1 MVEADR
7 PIKDVTSARLGEVE
21 SALQE
26 ALLVERERSAFL
38 AEASRALAGSLN
50 IRRTIPRV
58 LGIAVP
64 RMGTGGQV
72 AMLSGRSLRL
82 TACNGSGRAPQ
93 EAVLLRNPTDREG
106 LGRVLVTGRAALV
119 EATTPTE
126 ARAWLPDAELAQI
139 VAPDYPVT
147 IASVPLTA
155 RGTIFGVLSV
165 ARPVEEGRYDERE
178 LSLLEDLGERAALA
192 LDAARLYT
200 ERSHVASVLQAS
212 LRPPTLPE
220 LDGVLLAARYRP
232 AFESSEVGGDFYDV
246 HGSGDDWSL
255 VMGDVMGKGVEAAV
269 LTGQARQTVRTACL
283 IDRDPAR
290 VLDLLNATLLST
302 AGAREATQFATVAV
316 VRLRPAAADPALG
329 ASPGGLLLDVA
340 DAGHPLPLV
349 LRRDGS
355 IEAVGEH
362 GMLVGVFPQARYRT
376 TSTVLCPGDVCL
388 LYTDGVTEARGPR
401 GELGVDGLRALL
413 PAFAGSEPAALVEH
427 LEQAVMQHLDG
438 APHDD
443 IALLAIGAPAGH
455 TDPARH
461 TSRDQ
466 T

>member
-119 EATTPTE
+119 EATTPSE
-126 ARAWLPDAELAQI
+126 ARAWLPDAELAQL

-155 RGTIFGVLSV
+155 RGTIVGVLSV
-165 ARPVEEGRYDERE
+165 ARPVEEGRYDER
-178 LSLLEDLGERAALA
+178 
-192 LDAARLYT
+192 
-200 ERSHVASVLQAS
+200 
-212 LRPPTLPE
+212 
-220 LDGVLLAARYRP
+220 
-232 AFESSEVGGDFYDV
+232 
-246 HGSGDDWSL
+246 
-255 VMGDVMGKGVEAAV
+255 
-269 LTGQARQTVRTACL
+269 
-283 IDRDPAR
+283 
-290 VLDLLNATLLST
+290 
-302 AGAREATQFATVAV
+302 
-316 VRLRPAAADPALG
+316 
-329 ASPGGLLLDVA
+329 
-340 DAGHPLPLV
+340 
-349 LRRDGS
+349 
-355 IEAVGEH
+355 
-362 GMLVGVFPQARYRT
+362 
-376 TSTVLCPGDVCL
+376 
-388 LYTDGVTEARGPR
+388 
-401 GELGVDGLRALL
+401 
-413 PAFAGSEPAALVEH
+413 
-427 LEQAVMQHLDG
+427 
-438 APHDD
+438 
-443 IALLAIGAPAGH
+443 
-455 TDPARH
+455 
-461 TSRDQ
+461 
-466 T
+466 